1 MASNQKYNID
11 INKVRKPGNIGT
23 SGIFIGTGSG
33 NRESFYAVRGTG
45 SGHVV
50 IYDKVL
56 YELEMNNITGVA
68 ATGATITLSDY
79 VVKNKRTHG
88 NSTVDSN
95 LALSP
100 STLTIPANTDTANT
114 KTGTVTVTQ
123 FDDALNDYVGATVTI
138 SWTQNKAQETNLEL
152 VIEPKSTI
160 PASGGSYS
168 SALTNYT
175 YTVWATVGGTRTNV
189 TSSSVITANKT
200 GITAT
205 SKGQTESNATTA
217 GTIQFTAKYTING
230 VEGTDTK
237 TVSIIQD
244 ANHSTT
250 TWGVPSVTISPAAP
264 TVGSAA
270 TSQSFTATTTQTG
283 TTTWDSGESTGVTNT
298 SFTYNWSSNNAA
310 FTANSSTNTCAV
322 AFAANPNTTDRTAT
336 ITVSVTGNTTGMVG
350 VRSATLTQQ
359 AKSSPT
365 PTPSTTATLSPTA
378 FTQNGGNATLTITSN
393 TGWTATTNVNW
404 ITIPTTAGTTSLTQ
418 SNVAISSNPGSART
432 GKITVTNGTQTIEI
446 NVSQA
451 AYVPAPSTTATLSP
465 TGFTSDGGNATL
477 AITSNTGWTATTN
490 VNWITIPTTAGTTS
504 LTQNNVAIAANTGT
518 EARTGRITVTNGT
531 TSLTFDIRQEAA
543 LDGYLTFNITSPG
556 AIRWKATDMSM
567 SKTIEYRKNGG
578 SWVTIASNTGNSA
591 PSISVT
597 TGDKV
602 EFRGDNMIY
611 GGIEGG
617 AQNGSTFS
625 GTTAEFNLE
634 GNIMSIVN
642 STGFSTAVTLTG
654 GYNFAYLFLY
664 CTGLTSAENLSLPAT
679 ALALSCYHY
688 MFAQCHSLV
697 TPPALPA
704 TALTN
709 TCYYRMFLCC
719 YSLAGVPE
727 LPATSLATRCY
738 DCMFED
744 CTGLTTSQ
752 TILPAT
758 TLSNSC
764 YERMFWK
771 CYSLT
776 TAPALPATALTTSC
790 YAYMFKEC
798 KKLEAAPD
806 LPATTLADSCY
817 TQMFY
822 NCERLTTAPALPA
835 TSLTNYCYY
844 EMFYNCK
851 RIETAPVLPAPTLV
865 DSCYGWMFNGCN
877 RLNYIRCLATSIT
890 ASDCTKSW
898 TTSVSGS
905 GTFVAVR
912 GTGWILDS
920 SDGIPRGWTILYEG
934 GGAETSIKITVSSV
948 LQAIPSG
955 GDFCVAL
962 ATGTTENTIIA
973 SASCT
978 GDMDET
984 QAFVVAYLTH
994 LGVSTATPIY
1004 FLWKTTGTNY
1014 NMQLGVGSSVTGVSL
1029 QPWVGNS
1036 DPSLISVTGTWQGTG
1051 NGLTGWREETMNI
1064 GALYGMPAI

>member
-11 INKVRKPGNIGT
+11 INKVRKPGNVGT

-88 NSTVDSN
+88 NSAVDSN

-123 FDDALNDYVGATVTI
+123 FDDTLNDYVGAAVTI

-418 SNVAISSNPGSART
+418 
-432 GKITVTNGTQTIEI
+432 
-446 NVSQA
+446 
-451 AYVPAPSTTATLSP
+451 
-465 TGFTSDGGNATL
+465 
-477 AITSNTGWTATTN
+477 
-490 VNWITIPTTAGTTS
+490 
-504 LTQNNVAIAANTGT
+504 NNVAIAANTGT
-518 EARTGRITVTNGT
+518 EVRTGRITVTNGT
-531 TSLTFDIRQEAA
+531 TPLTFDVRQEAA

-556 AIRWKATDMSM
+556 AVRWKATDMNA

-578 SWVTIASNTGNSA
+578 SWTTITSSTGNSA

-617 AQNGSTFS
+617 AHHGSTFS

-634 GNIMSIVN
+634 GNMMSIVN

-654 GYNFAYLFLY
+654 SFNFAYLFLY

-679 ALALSCYHY
+679 TLTPNCYHY

-704 TALTN
+704 MTLASY
-709 TCYYRMFLCC
+709 CYQRMFLCC
-719 YSLAGVPE
+719 YALATVSE
-727 LPATSLATRCY
+727 LPATTLAVQCY
-738 DCMFED
+738 WGMFED

-758 TLSNSC
+758 TLAVEC
-764 YERMFWK
+764 YQYMFWK
-771 CYSLT
+771 CSSLT
-776 TAPALPATALTTSC
+776 TAPELPATALTTGCYAYMFKGCKKLETAPALPAT
-790 YAYMFKEC
+790 
-798 KKLEAAPD
+798 
-806 LPATTLADSCY
+806 TLANSCY

-822 NCERLTTAPALPA
+822 SCERLTSAPALPA
-835 TSLTNYCYY
+835 TTLANYCYN
-844 EMFYNCK
+844 EMFYGC
-851 RIETAPVLPAPTLV
+851 RRLTTAPDLLAPTLV
-865 DSCYGWMFNGCN
+865 DSCYQRMFEDCYS
-877 RLNYIRCLATSIT
+877 LNYIRCLATSIT
-890 ASDCTKSW
+890 ASDCTTAW
-898 TTSVSGS
+898 TLSVSGA

-912 GTGWILDS
+912 GTGWVLDS
-920 SDGIPRGWTILYEG
+920 PNGIPVGWTVQYEG
-934 GGAETSIKITVSSV
+934 GGGMTTVYISLSSV
-948 LQAIPSG
+948 LEAIPTNE
-955 GDFCVAL
+955 DFCVAF
-962 ATGTTENTIIA
+962 ATGTSESSIVV
-973 SASCT
+973 SATCVPSMSSS
-978 GDMDET
+978 D
-984 QAFVVAYLTH
+984 AYIVIHLEPLGLT
-994 LGVSTATPIY
+994 TATPLY
-1004 FLWKTTGTNY
+1004 FLWKTTGANY
-1014 NMQLGVGSSVTGVSL
+1014 NMNFGVGTSPTGTSL
-1029 QPWVGNS
+1029 RPWVGAT
-1036 DPSLISVTGTWQGTG
+1036 DPALISVTGTWHGSG
-1051 NGLTGWREETMNI
+1051 NGITGWPNETLST
-1064 GALYGMPAI
+1064 GALYGMPAN